1 MPSRSGLDLRGAA
14 CLVTG
19 AGQGIGLATARDLHA
34 RGARVAL
41 LDVDGERAAV
51 AARSVAP
58 DALAIGADVRDR
70 DGMVAA
76 TERVA
81 EELGGLD
88 VVVANA
94 GVTPSRAT
102 LGRLDP
108 DEFDRVVAINLTGM
122 FNTVHPAVPHIVASG
137 GHMVVVASV
146 AAMMPGPMGSPYMIS
161 KAGAEQLGRSLRLE
175 LVPHGATAGVAYFG
189 VVDTEMTHV
198 TMDDDPIAAM
208 LRDRMPGP
216 LRRRITPEEA
226 GHVIADGVARRAP
239 RTLAPKP
246 WWGVV
251 AVRGL
256 LPWLLDD
263 VVARDRSLHDL
274 VRRSDTEAA
283 AVSPAADRTAR
294 PAATRS
300 P

>member
-1 MPSRSGLDLRGAA
+1 MPSRSALDLRGAS

-19 AGQGIGLATARDLHA
+19 AAQGIGLATARHLHA

-41 LDVDGERAAV
+41 LDVDGDRAEA

-58 DALAIGADVRDR
+58 GALAIGADVRDR
-70 DGMVAA
+70 DAMAAA
-76 TERVA
+76 TERAA
-81 EELGGLD
+81 EAFGGLD

-108 DEFDRVVAINLTGM
+108 DEFDRVVAINLTGV
-122 FNTVHPAVPHIVASG
+122 FNTVHPAVPHIAASG
-137 GHMVVVASV
+137 GHVVVVASV

-189 VVDTEMTHV
+189 VVDTEMTRV
-198 TMDDDPIAAM
+198 TMDGDPIAAM

-226 GHVIADGVARRAP
+226 GRVIADGVARRAP

-246 WWGVV
+246 WWVV
-251 AVRGL
+251 AALRGL

-274 VRRSDTEAA
+274 VRRSDTGEA

-300 P
+300 R

>member
-1 MPSRSGLDLRGAA
+1 MPSPDRLDLDGAA

-19 AGQGIGLATARDLHA
+19 AGQGIGLATARHLAA

-41 LDVDGERAAV
+41 LDIDADRAA
-51 AARSVAP
+51 AAA
-58 DALAIGADVRDR
+58 DELGGGALALGADVRDR
-70 DGMVAA
+70 DGMTAA
-76 TERVA
+76 VDEAASVFD
-81 EELGGLD
+81 GLD
-88 VVVANA
+88 AVVANA

-108 DEFDRVVAINLTGM
+108 DEFDRVIAINLTGV
-122 FNTVHPAVPHIVASG
+122 FNTVHPAVPHILAAG

-161 KAGAEQLGRSLRLE
+161 KAGVEQLGRSLRLE

-198 TMDDDPIAAM
+198 TMDGDPIAAL

-216 LRRRITPEEA
+216 LRRRITPEDA
-226 GHVIADGVARRAP
+226 GRVIADGVARRAP

-246 WWGVV
+246 WWAV
-251 AVRGL
+251 AVLRGL

-263 VVARDRSLHDL
+263 VVARDAAMRDL
-274 VRRSDTEAA
+274 VLRSDAETT
-283 AVSPAADRTAR
+283 PTPTTAGG
-294 PAATRS
+294 S
-300 P
+300 

>member
-19 AGQGIGLATARDLHA
+19 AGQGIGLATARHLHA

-41 LDVDGERAAV
+41 LDVHGDRAAV

-70 DGMVAA
+70 DAMAAA

-81 EELGGLD
+81 EEFGGLD

-108 DEFDRVVAINLTGM
+108 AEFDRVVAINLTGV
-122 FNTVHPAVPHIVASG
+122 FNTVHPAVPHIIASG

-198 TMDDDPIAAM
+198 TMDGDPIAAM

-216 LRRRITPEEA
+216 LRRRITAEDA
-226 GHVIADGVARRAP
+226 GRVIAAGVARRAA

-246 WWGVV
+246 WWGV
-251 AVRGL
+251 AALRGV

-263 VVARDRSLHDL
+263 VVARDASMCDL
-274 VRRSDTEAA
+274 VRRSDAEAI
-283 AVSPAADRTAR
+283 SPAAAPTAP

-300 P
+300 R